1 MRYVKVELPADSV
14 SRSYDIMVR
23 RGLLDEIGP
32 SLSGL
37 GFSGSVTVI
46 TNPLVASHYADRV
59 RRSLEGSGFRV
70 LQLEMPD
77 GEEFKNLCEVSKI
90 YDALI
95 EAKTERTTPVVA
107 LGGGVT
113 GDLAGFVSATYLR
126 GVPYVQVPT
135 TLLSQ
140 VDSSIGGKTA
150 VNHPKGKN
158 LIGSFYQPRV
168 VFIDPDVLRTL
179 EERDVRSGLAEVVK
193 HAAIRDESYF
203 TFLEENAEGLLSLD
217 DEIIEAIERSCVIK
231 AGVVS
236 EDERETGVRAIL
248 NFGHTFGH
256 AIEAVSG
263 YGRMR
268 HGEAVAIGMVMAAGF
283 SEELGYA
290 PSGTRE
296 RIEKLLSSLG
306 LPTSVFGLSADEV
319 FASML
324 LDKKV
329 KGGGLRFVLIKEI
342 GEVFIREV
350 SGGDVKSFLDDALGE
365 DA

>member
-1 MRYVKVELPADSV
+1 MRHIKVELAADSV
-14 SRSYDIMVR
+14 SRSYDIKLH
-23 RGLLDEIGP
+23 RGLLDDIGP
-32 SLSGL
+32 SLAGL

-46 TNPLVASHYADRV
+46 TNPLVASLYADRL

-77 GEEFKNLCEVSKI
+77 GEEFKNLSEVSKI

-95 EAKTERTTPVVA
+95 AEKIDRSTPVVA

-113 GDLAGFVSATYLR
+113 GDLAGFVSASYLR

-158 LIGSFYQPRV
+158 LIGAFYQPRV

-179 EERDVRSGLAEVVK
+179 EARDVRSGLAEVVK

-203 TFLEENAEGLLSLD
+203 TFLEENATGLLALD

-231 AGVVS
+231 AAVVS

-268 HGEAVAIGMVMAAGF
+268 HGEAVSIGMVMAAGF
-283 SEELGYA
+283 SEELGCA
-290 PSGTRE
+290 PSGTRD
-296 RIEKLLSSLG
+296 RVEKLLSSLG
-306 LPTSVFGLSADEV
+306 LPVVVSGLSAEEI

-329 KGGGLRFVLIKEI
+329 KDGGLRFVLIREI
-342 GEVFIREV
+342 GDVFIQEV
-350 SGGDVKSFLDDALGE
+350 SGEDVKSFLDNTLGKGS
-365 DA
+365 